1 MDTSLILP
9 LSLALMSGIGIFL
22 VVASISIPTKSLTG
36 RIRDDGAGPHI
47 VGMAESKIF
56 QAFVSG
62 LSKRLR
68 PVSGNLEDLLRR
80 SGWRFESEIY
90 FYARR
95 MLAAFVVMVLCVIVG
110 IALNV
115 IMGLSIGFLP
125 MAVLSCLGALM
136 GFILP
141 DIELNNAIDRRRV
154 RLKKEMGFGLD
165 QIHIYLQSGADLMEA
180 LAQVTHMGIFGK
192 ACEAIATQASTG
204 EPISTVTENVQ
215 KNLPQTPEFDEFLKL
230 IHTGIQKGEAVQEP
244 FRERAASMRQ
254 MLVRSIIE
262 EGHKSRIKVTFLT
275 IIFML
280 VATMIVTIV
289 PITLLLFEGAF

>member
-1 MDTSLILP
+1 MDSSLILS
-9 LSLALMSGIGIFL
+9 LSLALLSGIGIFL
-22 VVASISIPTKSLTG
+22 VAASISIPMKSLTS
-36 RIRDDGAGPHI
+36 RIRDDGVGPYI
-47 VGMAESKIF
+47 GGMAESKIF
-56 QAFVSG
+56 QAFFLG
-62 LSKRLR
+62 LSKRIR
-68 PVSGNLEDLLRR
+68 PVSGDLEDLLRR
-80 SGWRFESEIY
+80 SGWRFESEIH

-95 MLAAFVVMVLCVIVG
+95 MLAAFLVMVLCIIVG

-115 IMGLSIGFLP
+115 VLGLSIGFLP
-125 MAVLSCLGALM
+125 ISVFSFLGALL
-136 GFILP
+136 GFMLP

-165 QIHIYLQSGADLMEA
+165 QIHIYLQSGADLVEA
-180 LAQVTHMGIFGK
+180 LSQVTHMGIFGR
-192 ACEAIATQASTG
+192 ACEAIATQVSTG

-215 KNLPQTPEFDEFLKL
+215 NTLPQTPEFDEFLKL
-230 IHTGIQKGEAVQEP
+230 LRTGIQKGEAVQEP

-275 IIFML
+275 IVFML

>member
-1 MDTSLILP
+1 MDSSLLIS
-9 LSLALMSGIGIFL
+9 LSLALLAGVGIFL
-22 VVASISIPTKSLTG
+22 VAASISIPMKSLTR
-36 RIRDDGAGPHI
+36 RIQDDGAGPHI
-47 VGMAESKIF
+47 TSMAESTIF
-56 QAFVSG
+56 RAFFVD
-62 LSKRLR
+62 LSKRIQ
-68 PVSGNLEDLLRR
+68 PVSGDLEDTLRR
-80 SGWRFESEIY
+80 SGWRFESEVH

-95 MLAAFVVMVLCVIVG
+95 MLAACIVMMLCIVIG
-110 IALNV
+110 IALNLV
-115 IMGLSIGFLP
+115 LGLAVGFLP
-125 MAVLSCLGALM
+125 IAVFASLGALM

-141 DIELNNAIDRRRV
+141 DIELKNAIDRRRI

-180 LAQVTHMGIFGK
+180 LAQVAHMGIFGNV
-192 ACEAIATQASTG
+192 CETIAAQVSTG
-204 EPISTVTENVQ
+204 EPISAVTENVQ
-215 KNLPQTPEFDEFLKL
+215 KTLPRTPEFDEFLKL
-230 IHTGIQKGEAVQEP
+230 LRTGIQKGEAVQEP

>member
-1 MDTSLILP
+1 MDSSLVCS
-9 LSLALMSGIGIFL
+9 LSLALMAGIGIFL
-22 VVASISIPTKSLTG
+22 VAASISLPMKSLTS
-36 RIRDDGAGPHI
+36 RIRDDGTGPSI
-47 VGMAESKIF
+47 GGMAESKIF
-56 QAFVSG
+56 QAFFVG
-62 LSKRLR
+62 LSKRIR

-80 SGWRFESEIY
+80 SGWRFESEIH

-95 MLAAFVVMVLCVIVG
+95 MLAAFMVMVACVIVG

-115 IMGLSIGFLP
+115 VLNLSIGFLP
-125 MAVLSCLGALM
+125 IAVFSCLGTLL
-136 GFILP
+136 GFMLP
-141 DIELNNAIDRRRV
+141 DIELNNAINRRRI

-180 LAQVTHMGIFGK
+180 LSQVANKGIFGR
-192 ACEAIATQASTG
+192 ACETIATQVSTG
-204 EPISTVTENVQ
+204 EPISTVTESVQ
-215 KNLPQTPEFDEFLKL
+215 KTLPHTPEFDEFLKL
-230 IHTGIQKGEAVQEP
+230 LRTGIQKGEAVQEP

>member
-1 MDTSLILP
+1 MDSSLSLP
-9 LSLALMSGIGIFL
+9 LSLAFLAGIGIFL
-22 VVASISIPTKSLTG
+22 AAASISIPVKSLTS

-47 VGMAESKIF
+47 GSMAESKIF
-56 QAFVSG
+56 HAFFVG
-62 LSKRLR
+62 LSKRIR
-68 PVSGNLEDLLRR
+68 PVTGNLEDLLRR
-80 SGWRFESEIY
+80 SGWRFESEIH

-95 MLAAFVVMVLCVIVG
+95 IFAAFMVMVLCVIVG
-110 IALNV
+110 IALNIV
-115 IMGLSIGFLP
+115 LSLSIGFLP
-125 MAVLSCLGALM
+125 IAVFSGLGALL
-136 GFILP
+136 GFMLP
-141 DIELNNAIDRRRV
+141 DIELNNAIDRRRI

-165 QIHIYLQSGADLMEA
+165 QIHIYLQSGANLMEA
-180 LAQVTHMGIFGK
+180 LSQVAHMGIFGR
-192 ACEAIATQASTG
+192 ACEAISTLVSTG

-215 KNLPQTPEFDEFLKL
+215 KTLPQTPEFDEFLKL
-230 IHTGIQKGEAVQEP
+230 LRAGIQKGETVQEP
-244 FRERAASMRQ
+244 FRERAAAMRQ